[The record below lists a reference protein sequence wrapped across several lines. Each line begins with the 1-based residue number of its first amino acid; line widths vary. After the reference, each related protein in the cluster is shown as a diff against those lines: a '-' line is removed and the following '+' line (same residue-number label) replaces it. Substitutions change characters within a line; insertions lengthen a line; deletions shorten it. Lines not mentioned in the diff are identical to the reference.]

1 MTDAPPRLFDRALWL
16 SRRARRALPAPDARF
31 LHAAAAEA
39 VAERLDAVARDF
51 PDTLLVWPGAPDWA
65 ETLAAHPKIG
75 RLTEIAPPVDE
86 TLDAAPGAHDLAIL
100 GLTLHW
106 VDDPVG
112 ALIQMRRALRPDG
125 LLIACGFGGETLA
138 ELRAAFAEAEAEVE
152 GGLSPRVSPMGEI
165 RALGGLAQRAGLA
178 LPVVDSDRLEV
189 TYADPLAL
197 MRDLRAMGE
206 TNALAQRRRTPLRR
220 ATLARACEIYAARFP
235 APGDPERISATF
247 EIVTLTGWSPGPD
260 QPQPKRPGSATTRLA
275 DALGVPELRA
285 GEKAGE

>member
-1 MTDAPPRLFDRALWL
+1 MSDAPPRLFDRALWL
-16 SRRARRALPAPDARF
+16 ARRARRALPRPEARF
-31 LHAAAAEA
+31 LHQAAADA
-39 VAERLDAVARDF
+39 VAERLDTVARDF
-51 PDTLLVWPGAPDWA
+51 PQTLLAWPGAPDWA
-65 ETLAAHPKIG
+65 QMLGAHPKIG
-75 RLTEIAPPVDE
+75 RLTIAEPRADEI
-86 TLDAAPGAHDLAIL
+86 LDAAPEAYDLAVL

-178 LPVVDSDRLEV
+178 LPVVDSDRLDV
-189 TYADPLAL
+189 TYAHPLAL

-206 TNALAQRRRTPLRR
+206 ANAQHARRRAPLRR
-220 ATLARACEIYAARFP
+220 ATLARACEIYAERFP
-235 APGDPERISATF
+235 AHEDPSRIRATF
-247 EIVTLTGWSPGPD
+247 EIVTLTGWAPGPD

-275 DALGVPELRA
+275 DALGVPEL
-285 GEKAGE
+285 KAGDKAGK